1 MTTLRYVLK
10 FMFVVGSVL
19 LPETQAA
26 EHADPPVQVRSRAGI
41 VNQSAFEQ
49 HSEGQPRR
57 SGQVFSGFRQP
68 GDDLFA
74 NNTDSADQ
82 WEAPVASTQVIT
94 KCSDEMICDGC
105 GTGCTSQDQR
115 IAQLEA
121 EVEDL
126 RQSLGSHITQTPQS
140 VFHQPCHAC
149 PQWSGGVEVT
159 LLQPHISGSMP
170 LFLGDNTGRAID
182 PDFDGGIRYVLAYRS
197 SQGLGI
203 RGRYWSYNNSVDF
216 AAPFQPAVMSINAE
230 AADVDLTQLANL
242 GRWQL
247 ESNAGVRYGKF
258 GYHSPIEAAF
268 GVGDVNFQ
276 GFGPTLALNT
286 RRPLG
291 QTGFCLVG
299 NLRGSLLFGEIDNA
313 AMLPIMPA
321 GTIQGE
327 VAQSIETQ
335 LGAAWTKTFTNNS
348 QLQLRMVWE
357 TQYWMNDTLA
367 DDALGI
373 GSNLGLMG
381 PTIAAELRF

>member
-19 LPETQAA
+19 LPETQAT

-49 HSEGQPRR
+49 HSEGPPRR
-57 SGQVFSGFRQP
+57 SGQVLSGFRQP

-74 NNTDSADQ
+74 NNTDSPDQ
-82 WEAPVASTQVIT
+82 WGAPVTSTQFIT

-105 GTGCTSQDQR
+105 ETGCTSQDQR
-115 IAQLEA
+115 IAQLEAKFEA

-140 VFHQPCHAC
+140 VFNQPCHAR

-170 LFLGDNTGRAID
+170 LVLADNTGRAID

-230 AADVDLTQLANL
+230 AAD
-242 GRWQL
+242 L
-247 ESNAGVRYGKF
+247 EG
-258 GYHSPIEAAF
+258 
-268 GVGDVNFQ
+268 
-276 GFGPTLALNT
+276 
-286 RRPLG
+286 RRPGRRRHLH
-291 QTGFCLVG
+291 
-299 NLRGSLLFGEIDNA
+299 
-313 AMLPIMPA
+313 
-321 GTIQGE
+321 
-327 VAQSIETQ
+327 
-335 LGAAWTKTFTNNS
+335 
-348 QLQLRMVWE
+348 
-357 TQYWMNDTLA
+357 
-367 DDALGI
+367 
-373 GSNLGLMG
+373 
-381 PTIAAELRF
+381 RFRS